1 MPVWSIDQQKLFNAV
16 YRATEKVRRYAPTT
30 DLGSGIPLRRTVG
43 IGRFFQVTTINGKN
57 AVDPASVRNMIS
69 VVDLGT
75 NPHAHNR
82 WTGTAV
88 PAPPGVPSVPT
99 PTRGGLYTSLDYS
112 AVLAEN
118 FHYQHASLATTKA
131 QDRVASTFAP
141 KMLVTA
147 RTEREL
153 SLVNLDYFAEETR
166 AFIAEIG
173 GDPKV
178 EAALRAMGPAYLG
191 PNGRPSLLEALFNNQ
206 GAIGSQEYS
215 TSRAI
220 GLAIEAEPEFDGLI
234 VTSAQS
240 YQPEGG
246 GLHGGEG
253 NVVLFGADG
262 QPAVDKVSVTQVATV
277 VNQGTAGIEVT
288 RFSPDSAGVMAESG
302 KAIVK

>member
-1 MPVWSIDQQKLFNAV
+1 MPSWSIEQQKLFNAI
-16 YRATEKVRRYAPTT
+16 YRATEKARRYAPTA
-30 DLGSGIPLRRTVG
+30 DMGSGIPLRRTVG
-43 IGRFFQVTTINGKN
+43 IGRFFQVITIGGKN
-57 AVDPASVRNMIS
+57 AIDPTSVRNMIS

-82 WTGTAV
+82 WTGTAA
-88 PAPPGVPSVPT
+88 PTPPGVLAVPT
-99 PTRGGLYTSLDYS
+99 PKRGGLYTSLDYS

-118 FHYQHASLATTKA
+118 FHYQHASLATAVA
-131 QDRVASTFAP
+131 QDRVADTFAP
-141 KMLVTA
+141 KMLVTT

-153 SLVNLDYFAEETR
+153 TLVKLDFFDEETR

-178 EAALRAMGPAYLG
+178 EAALKAMGSAYLG

-215 TSRAI
+215 ASRAI
-220 GLAIEAEPEFDGLI
+220 GLAIEAESEFDGLV

-240 YQPEGG
+240 YEPHGG
-246 GLHGGEG
+246 GSHGGES

-262 QPAVDKVSVTQVATV
+262 QPVVDKVSVTQVATV

-288 RFSPDSAGVMAESG
+288 RFAPDSAGVMAESG
-302 KAIVK
+302 KDIVK